1 MTPTTSTPPDIAL
14 PPNLLVIDDEADITD
29 LVASVAEMAGFSPFT
44 LTDSRQFEAIYR
56 QGSFNTIVL
65 DLVMPE
71 LDGIEILRQLASL
84 RSEAHIVLMSGFDG
98 ATLYTANQLAS
109 AHGLDI
115 VGSISKPFR
124 IGEMKAILDK
134 IQQQTVSLGQ
144 KNAVPSRLISPTELN
159 YAMKRGDFCFYY
171 QPQVCLGEQKIIG
184 FEALM
189 RWPQQ
194 DGSMVAPANFI
205 PVAEKSGQIGE
216 LTWSTLEH
224 SLLDFKTL
232 DWIAPGCTLSI
243 NLSPDQLSD
252 LSLPDNLTS
261 LIRQFYIDPQRIII
275 EITETGILR
284 NLTVALDIL
293 TRLRLKGFGMS
304 IDDFGTGSATL
315 QQLRQLPI
323 TELKID
329 QSFVADL
336 WNGQKDR
343 IIVESTIALAQ
354 KLGLRTVAEGIE
366 HLETAEL
373 LKNLGVN
380 IGQGYALGKPMS
392 IENIGLLAT

>member
-1 MTPTTSTPPDIAL
+1 MSQTPASPASTAAL
-14 PPNLLVIDDEADITD
+14 PRLLVVDDEMEIAD
-29 LVASVAEMAGFSPFT
+29 LVATVAEMAGFAPT
-44 LTDSRQFEAIYR
+44 ILTDSREFEKIYN
-56 QGSFNTIVL
+56 QGEFHTIVL

-71 LDGIEILRQLASL
+71 LDGIEILRQLAAQ
-84 RSEAHIVLMSGFDG
+84 RSRAQIILMSGFDG

-115 VGSISKPFR
+115 VCSISKPFR
-124 IGEMKAILDK
+124 IGEMKTVLDK
-134 IQQQTVSLGQ
+134 IQQQAASLSE
-144 KNAVPSRLISPTELN
+144 KNTIPSRLVSPTELN

-171 QPQVCLGEQKIIG
+171 QPQICLGDQKIIG

-189 RWPQQ
+189 RWKQP
-194 DGSMVAPANFI
+194 DGNMVAPANFI
-205 PVAEKSGQIGE
+205 PVAEQSGQIGE

-252 LSLPDNLTS
+252 LSLPDNLTR

-284 NLTVALDIL
+284 DLTVALDIL

-336 WNGQKDR
+336 WSGQKDR

-392 IENIGLLAT
+392 IDNISLLTA

>member
-1 MTPTTSTPPDIAL
+1 MNSPYAPSNGQSQQPR
-14 PPNLLVIDDEADITD
+14 LLVIDDEAEIAN
-29 LVASVAEMAGFSPFT
+29 LVASVAQMVGFAAT
-44 LTDSRQFEAIYR
+44 ALTDSREFEKAYEHD
-56 QGSFNTIVL
+56 GFDTIVL

-71 LDGIEILRQLASL
+71 RDGIEILRQLASL
-84 RSEAHIVLMSGFDG
+84 HSRSRIILMSGFDG

-115 VGSISKPFR
+115 VCSISKPFR
-124 IGEMKAILDK
+124 ISELKLILDK
-134 IQQQTVSLGQ
+134 LQQQNTSFSHGPSI
-144 KNAVPSRLISPTELN
+144 PSRLISPSELN
-159 YAMKRGDFCFYY
+159 YAIKRGDFCYYY
-171 QPQVCLGEQKIIG
+171 QPQIELGNRRVIG

-189 RWPQQ
+189 RWKQA
-194 DGSMVAPANFI
+194 DGSMVSPANFI
-205 PVAEKSGQIGE
+205 PVAEISGQIGE
-216 LTWSTLEH
+216 LTWTTLER

-232 DWIAPGCTLSI
+232 DWLAPGCTLSV

-252 LSLPDNLTS
+252 LSLPDNLSS
-261 LIRQFYIDPQRIII
+261 LVRQFYIDPQRIVI
-275 EITETGILR
+275 EITESGILR
-284 NLTVALDIL
+284 DLTVALDIL

-336 WNGQKDR
+336 TRGQKDR
-343 IIVESTIALAQ
+343 IIVESTIVLAQ

-366 HLETAEL
+366 FSETAEL
-373 LKNLGVN
+373 LKSLGVD
-380 IGQGYALGKPMS
+380 IGQGFALGKPMS
-392 IENIGLLAT
+392 IENLGSIIT